1 MKRSRPPR
9 RSKASAETDQ
19 LSRLASGLASSAS
32 RAEDVYWETHL
43 EALIDH
49 LLKAG
54 EDETLDAA
62 LDYLYETDLHAYDE
76 LAESIEAR
84 AESLRLESDGI
95 LLVAIPLLVWSRAAI
110 PAGPIAAGVLA
121 DLRAQLHG
129 HILAQDARLAL
140 ADFLFSPDQMPRGYA
155 KTFKL
160 TTRFSEA
167 ARNGRDLH
175 LEAKRLP
182 KSADFLAD
190 ARYIIAGVATV
201 HGGPLFRWQ
210 EENQTRDAALEQWK
224 AQGTPCVA
232 ALLAGCAYELLLPD
246 AYYAAGRKAEREAR
260 PFSVRAAITLLES
273 GLSAKPENI
282 GVVIA
287 PFYEERLEEY
297 RLAFVVEGNVVYGV
311 VWPLLG
317 AEDDNS
323 VCVAEIEALLRERGV
338 IHTLVLDERLPL
350 EYCEDCGAPLF
361 ANAEGEPVHA
371 EWPEDNSSSSHLH

>member
-9 RSKASAETDQ
+9 RSKASAETGM
-19 LSRLASGLASSAS
+19 LSRLASGLALSGS
-32 RAEDVYWETHL
+32 RAEDAYWETRL
-43 EALIDH
+43 AALIDD

-54 EDETLDAA
+54 EDEA
-62 LDYLYETDLHAYDE
+62 LDTALDRLYETDLFAYDE

-84 AESLRLESDGI
+84 AESVRSEDDAI

-110 PAGPIAAGVLA
+110 PAGPVAAGVLA

-129 HILAQDARLAL
+129 HILAKEARLAL
-140 ADFLFSPDQMPRGYA
+140 ADFLFSPDQLPRGYA

-160 TTRFSEA
+160 TNRFSEA

-175 LEAKRLP
+175 LESRRLP
-182 KSADFLAD
+182 KSVDFLAD
-190 ARYIIAGVATV
+190 ARYIMVGIAAT
-201 HGGPLFRWQ
+201 HGAPLFRWQ
-210 EENQTRDAALEQWK
+210 EEHQTRDDALLQWK
-224 AQGTPCVA
+224 AQGTPCIA
-232 ALLAGCAYELLLPD
+232 PLLAGCAYELLLPD

-273 GLSAKPENI
+273 GLHAMPENI

-297 RLAFVVEGNVVYGV
+297 RVAFVVAGNVVYGV
-311 VWPLLG
+311 IWPLLG

-323 VCVAEIEALLRERGV
+323 DCVAEIQAVLRERG
-338 IHTLVLDERLPL
+338 IAHALVLDERLPL

-361 ANAEGEPVHA
+361 ANPEGEPVHA
-371 EWPEDNSSSSHLH
+371 EWPEDNAPGSHLH